1 MKKTLLMILAT
12 LFIIIGGI
20 IVFVKMSN
28 NDTNTTNE
36 TNDNSSKSD
45 ISESSEILVGSV
57 SISIRNLAYSREK
70 ITIKKG
76 STIAWTNEDSMAH
89 TVTSTSSSDS
99 FDSGTL
105 EKDQTFSK
113 TFNSVGT
120 FDYFCSFHSSMKAEV
135 VVVE

>member
-1 MKKTLLMILAT
+1 MKKTLLIILAT
-12 LFIIIGGI
+12 LFIVVGGI
-20 IVFVKMSN
+20 IVFIKMSR
-28 NDTNTTNE
+28 NDTNTMNR

-45 ISESSEILVGSV
+45 INASSEILVGSV
-57 SISIRNLAYSREK
+57 SISIRNFAYSREK
-70 ITIKKG
+70 TTIKKG
-76 STIAWTNEDSMAH
+76 STITWANEDSMAH

-105 EKDQTFSK
+105 EKGQTFSK

>member
-1 MKKTLLMILAT
+1 MKKTLLIILAT
-12 LFIIIGGI
+12 LFIVVGGI
-20 IVFVKMSN
+20 IVFIKMSR
-28 NDTNTTNE
+28 NDTNTMNR

-45 ISESSEILVGSV
+45 INASSEILVGSV
-57 SISIRNLAYSREK
+57 SISIRNFAYSREK

-76 STIAWTNEDSMAH
+76 STITWANEDSMAH

-105 EKDQTFSK
+105 EKGQTFSK

>member
-12 LFIIIGGI
+12 LFVVAGGI
-20 IVFVKMSN
+20 IVFIKMSN
-28 NDTNTTNE
+28 NDTNTTKE

-45 ISESSEILVGSV
+45 ISASSEILDGSV

-76 STIAWTNEDSMAH
+76 STITWTNEDSMAH
-89 TVTSTSSSDS
+89 TVTSMSSSDS

-105 EKDQTFSK
+105 EKGQTFSK
-113 TFNSVGT
+113 TFNNVGT
-120 FDYFCSFHSSMKAEV
+120 FDYVCSFHSSMKAEV

>member
-1 MKKTLLMILAT
+1 MILAT
-12 LFIIIGGI
+12 LFIIIGGS

-76 STIAWTNEDSMAH
+76 STITWTNEDSMAH

>member
-1 MKKTLLMILAT
+1 MKKTLLIILAT
-12 LFIIIGGI
+12 LFIVVGGI
-20 IVFVKMSN
+20 IVFIKMSR
-28 NDTNTTNE
+28 NDTNTMNR

-45 ISESSEILVGSV
+45 INASSEILVGSV
-57 SISIRNLAYSREK
+57 SISIRNFAYSREK

-76 STIAWTNEDSMAH
+76 STITWANEDSMAH

-105 EKDQTFSK
+105 EKGQTFSK

-120 FDYFCSFHSSMKAEV
+120 FDYFCSPLF
-135 VVVE
+135 

>member
-1 MKKTLLMILAT
+1 MKKTLLIILAT
-12 LFIIIGGI
+12 LFIVVGGI
-20 IVFVKMSN
+20 IVFIKMSR
-28 NDTNTTNE
+28 NDTNTMNR

-45 ISESSEILVGSV
+45 INASSEILVGSV
-57 SISIRNLAYSREK
+57 SISIRNFAYSREK

-76 STIAWTNEDSMAH
+76 STITWANEDSMAH

-105 EKDQTFSK
+105 EKGQTFSK

-120 FDYFCSFHSSMKAEV
+120 FD
-135 VVVE
+135 

>member
-76 STIAWTNEDSMAH
+76 STITWTNEDSMAH